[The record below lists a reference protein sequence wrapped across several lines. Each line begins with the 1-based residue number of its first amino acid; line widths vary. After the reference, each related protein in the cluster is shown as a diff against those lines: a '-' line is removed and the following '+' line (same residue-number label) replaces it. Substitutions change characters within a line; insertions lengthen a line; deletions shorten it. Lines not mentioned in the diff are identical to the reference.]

1 VQTCALPISIN
12 AGDVIAAKDDIDAII
27 GEKNNVTINKNATTT
42 VVNPVRPPTDTPE
55 VDSTYAL
62 DGVEPSE
69 APTVVAIASAVNTA
83 LARGNVSSFIKF
95 ACSATPLI
103 VPVVSKIVTNNNAIT
118 TVYSSFENT
127 PP

>member
-1 VQTCALPISIN
+1 MIS

-42 VVNPVRPPTDTPE
+42 DVSPDRPPTDTPD

-69 APTVVAIASAVNTA
+69 APTVVAIASAVSAA
-83 LARGNVSSFIKF
+83 LARGNVPSFIKF
-95 ACSATPLI
+95 ACSATPI
-103 VPVVSKIVTNNNAIT
+103 VVTDVSTRVASKNATT
-118 TVYSSFENT
+118 TV
-127 PP
+127 